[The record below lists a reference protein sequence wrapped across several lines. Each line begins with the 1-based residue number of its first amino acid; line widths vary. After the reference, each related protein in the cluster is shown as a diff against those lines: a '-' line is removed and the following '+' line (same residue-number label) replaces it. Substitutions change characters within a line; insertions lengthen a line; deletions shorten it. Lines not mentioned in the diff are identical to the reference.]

1 MRALSSTRPQL
12 HTPRCSRFNRLVV
25 RLVGA
30 MTLAVG
36 AVVGAVVC
44 AVADANVASA
54 QTSADTSTMPAR
66 EVQFTNGVTRR
77 IDGRIDSR
85 LLLSADVADVRNGAP
100 RTTDRGISAR
110 LNAEL
115 VQPAVR
121 KTQHAPWTA
130 PVASLLVPGAGQGLL
145 RQQRSVAYVVAEAFL
160 VLRAT
165 RAHRDYKRVRDEY
178 RGLAADLARAAFG
191 ADRPV
196 GPWEYYEAMERF
208 VRSGNYNSGTGG
220 QFIPETDTS
229 TYNGKQ
235 WELARGQYWADP
247 NVPPA
252 AASEEY
258 KKAIELYQRRAY
270 SGSFQ
275 WSWTEFGLNHNDF
288 REKINEANQINQRY
302 VTGLGLVAANHL
314 VSLIDSYITVRLRR
328 YGGAGLSTAS
338 LTTELRPMGN
348 AIDRQYG
355 MRVNLSI
362 PVTGPR

>member
-1 MRALSSTRPQL
+1 MREQCGTRAEL
-12 HTPRCSRFNRLVV
+12 HTQQFTRVDRWVIRLA
-25 RLVGA
+25 RA
-30 MTLAVG
+30 MTLAAG
-36 AVVGAVVC
+36 VVGAATVAHAQAVV
-44 AVADANVASA
+44 
-54 QTSADTSTMPAR
+54 DTSGSNTTGA
-66 EVQFTNGVTRR
+66 QYSTGFTRR
-77 IDGRIDSR
+77 VDSR
-85 LLLSADVADVRNGAP
+85 LLLRSDATGSRVAALRSV
-100 RTTDRGISAR
+100 DRGMPAPLTSGFG
-110 LNAEL
+110 
-115 VQPAVR
+115 QPAVR
-121 KTQHAPWTA
+121 KTQPAPWTA

-145 RQQRSVAYVVAEAFL
+145 RQQRSVGYVVAEAFL

-178 RGLAADLARAAFG
+178 RGLAADLARSAFG
-191 ADRPV
+191 TERPV

-208 VRSGNYNSGTGG
+208 VRSGNYNSGTGN
-220 QFIPETDTS
+220 QFIPESDTS

-235 WELARGQYWADP
+235 WELARGQYWVDP
-247 NVPPA
+247 NVPPPTG
-252 AASEEY
+252 SDEY
-258 KKAIELYQRRAY
+258 KSALALYQRRAY

-338 LTTELRPMGN
+338 LTTELRPMGH
-348 AIDRQYG
+348 ALDRQYG